1 MICLHVAYPFTTCFR
16 VDKNII
22 MELLVYLDLS
32 GTFGFIWYSRENYLS
47 ITPQRSYFM
56 TDYKEANR
64 IYKKFRHSN
73 SRSKYSIIHSCSSNL
88 RKFQRY
94 SQEER
99 KDSVDAFT
107 SKELIRERN
116 EGTHEESKRSG
127 DTVTTLLDYLPDE
140 VKERYR
146 TADNPN
152 NSEKIE
158 RKRENH
164 HYFLYS
170 GEEESKWLRDL
181 KKIVTDRE
189 NYPEIWY
196 GYTLLFRKAK
206 KNGIINRRNIEKWNE
221 LVESYA
227 KQYSKFTIHFIAERI
242 KDTYVEAERH
252 LEEHLNSLVRF
263 GNREREYARKIF
275 DLLAKLK
282 GLSEAL
288 RKKTLNRY
296 WALHENHL

>member
-1 MICLHVAYPFTTCFR
+1 MW
-16 VDKNII
+16 
-22 MELLVYLDLS
+22 LLVYLDLS

-64 IYKKFRHSN
+64 IYKKFRHS
-73 SRSKYSIIHSCSSNL
+73 YSIIHSCSSNL

-99 KDSVDAFT
+99 KDSVDTFT

-152 NSEKIE
+152 NSEK
-158 RKRENH
+158 N
-164 HYFLYS
+164 
-170 GEEESKWLRDL
+170 
-181 KKIVTDRE
+181 
-189 NYPEIWY
+189 
-196 GYTLLFRKAK
+196 
-206 KNGIINRRNIEKWNE
+206 
-221 LVESYA
+221 
-227 KQYSKFTIHFIAERI
+227 
-242 KDTYVEAERH
+242 
-252 LEEHLNSLVRF
+252 
-263 GNREREYARKIF
+263 
-275 DLLAKLK
+275 
-282 GLSEAL
+282 
-288 RKKTLNRY
+288 RKKEGKSSLLSLLWRGRIQMVKGS
-296 WALHENHL
+296 